1 MSHFVQQCLTNLPT
15 YLCVASADSLDVSL
29 VKKNPVGR
37 TGEEHALLC
46 AGDAV
51 KQPQQQSSVRFLRR
65 PVLYDNGHVGELLT
79 KRLGQTVQSLRNE
92 CLELA
97 SLHLIWIVTLSAPHS
112 GQCPDRYQFR
122 QLAGTYEAGSR
133 FPWI

>member
-37 TGEEHALLC
+37 TGEKHTFLR

-51 KQPQQQSSVRFLRR
+51 KQPQQQSSVRLIASHALTSRVRSCGLATVWTLQLRWSR
-65 PVLYDNGHVGELLT
+65 ARR
-79 KRLGQTVQSLRNE
+79 KRAKISRLVARIPG
-92 CLELA
+92 
-97 SLHLIWIVTLSAPHS
+97 
-112 GQCPDRYQFR
+112 
-122 QLAGTYEAGSR
+122 GS
-133 FPWI
+133 